1 LSNFIFQ
8 NEFSKAQI
16 VNQRYET
23 MSGNFQEPQGLGMV
37 PMVIE
42 QSGRGERAYDIYSR
56 LLKERVVFLVGP
68 VNEITANLIV
78 AQLLFLESENPDKD
92 ISFYINSPGG
102 SVTAGMAIYDTMQF
116 IKPDVSTL
124 CIGQAASMGA
134 LLLTAGAKGKRFCLP
149 NSRVMIHQ
157 PMGGFQGQASD
168 IEIHARE
175 ILYLKDV
182 LNKIMA
188 KHSGQEVEKLVK
200 DTDRDNFL
208 SAEESVAYGLVDKVL
223 VAREKTAA

>member
-1 LSNFIFQ
+1 MSNFIFQ

-16 VNQRYET
+16 VNQRYEA

-78 AQLLFLESENPDKD
+78 AQLLFLESENPDKV